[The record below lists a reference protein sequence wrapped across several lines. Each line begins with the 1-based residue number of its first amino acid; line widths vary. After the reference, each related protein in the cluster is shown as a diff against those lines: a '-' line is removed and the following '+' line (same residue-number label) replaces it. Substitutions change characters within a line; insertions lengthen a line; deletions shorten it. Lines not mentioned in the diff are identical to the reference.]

1 MQLPN
6 ELITEF
12 VKATKDET
20 KPSDDSVLYGTA
32 KVEAGGLVY
41 VTIDGSTELTP
52 VTKAATVNDGE
63 RVMVT
68 IKDHTATVVGNLS
81 SPAARSGD
89 VEDLG
94 AQIGEFNLVIADKVS
109 TSQLNAQVARIN
121 ELVADNV
128 TIKERLVAND
138 ASIENLEANKIDAE
152 TVKATYATIE
162 NLNATNASI
171 EALDVKKIDA
181 ETVVSTYATVEN
193 LNATNASIN
202 ELEAKKIDAS
212 EVSAI
217 YATIENLNATNAS
230 IDELEANKID
240 ANTVK
245 ATYATIANLNA
256 TNANV
261 NNLTADV
268 ADIDTLIFGSASG
281 TTIQTSFANAVIAQ
295 LGNAQIKSAMIDSI
309 SAGKITAGDIN
320 TNNVRVLSED
330 GRLVISDE
338 TIQISDSNRVR
349 VQIGKDASNDYS
361 INVWDASGNLMFSK
375 GGITDSAIKEAIIR
389 NDMVSETANIS
400 ASKLDID
407 SLFEEINGSEKTIKS
422 TKIYLDDKKQTL
434 DVAFTSVTS
443 DVSDTKNLVSSQGT
457 AISTIQGQISSKIW
471 EQDIKN
477 ATDELGN
484 EVDTLNTKYSTME
497 QTVGGMSTT
506 IAEHTTAISNKADAS
521 TVTAVSDRV
530 TSLSTDIGGFKTSVS
545 STYATKNE
553 LSTTDAKANA
563 AKTFT
568 DNASNNFG
576 YQYKYTIT
584 LNGDASLYY
593 PVILRGG
600 NQDVMREI
608 MVKRSYS
615 DLAPA
620 EWGGHPTV
628 YGIGLTLKIKCNFGG
643 WGGANYSWQII
654 DLEEMY
660 GNVFA
665 SANNVFSNMGFAIF
679 LRGGGTTGAS
689 YTLYSDQPLEVDHPT
704 GKSPQVCYNNDSFN
718 YNGDSTYTWTAGS
731 PRTLTDSIKAEIAG
745 KKFTYAANIT
755 ALETRIDQTDES
767 IALQASSISELG
779 GRVSTLELTANGLTI
794 SLQTTDSKA
803 ESAQTTAD
811 TAIINASA
819 AQSTATNAQSAAS
832 TAQSTATNAQ
842 STATNAQSTATN
854 AQTAASTAQ
863 STANTANTAAA
874 NAQSAADIADGK
886 AVNAQT
892 TANTART
899 EAANAAKTATNF
911 LEFTANDG
919 LVVGNKTGGAW
930 SGYRAQVLSSSFN
943 ILDEKKLPVAQYGA
957 DEILLGRTDEF
968 KTQITNDSINI
979 LDTSNNSVAHYGAG
993 EILLGKEG
1001 GFRTQVV
1008 PQAFNVLDSSGDTAL
1023 SISYTNIGNESYST
1037 IKGLRTQ
1044 LIGDRYAKLGSFL
1057 VEAKSGTHYT
1067 NDASIY
1073 TSAFG
1078 NPEIDLRVSRYLS
1091 DSEGNSEGSDVD
1103 ASTMGVS
1110 PDQITLLN
1118 NTRILLEAPFVDIE
1132 GNGNVTGEL
1141 SAGSVDVSGD
1151 VTIDGLYYDNLGQPI
1166 RNGLVAYSSSGIDSN
1181 TTLEHLIL
1189 TSTNTPTSA
1198 FYYVW
1203 TLFYSTKSTSA
1214 NRAQVAVPYN
1224 SSSTGAIYFR
1234 YYYSGSWSTW
1244 AKPIYS
1250 GENFGAISGSSASIS
1265 GNLTVNGTSTLSAIE
1280 LYRAAP
1286 YIDFHYNSSSEDYTQ
1301 RIEGASNG
1309 LRLHGGYDADNNK
1322 AVPYVTVT
1330 YTKNA
1335 TTGATEHMFRSSV
1348 SDTHYLGGASYK
1360 WKDVYSMKSS
1370 INTSDRNQKKNIE
1383 PINDKYVELFDKLQP
1398 VSYEFNSPTS
1408 DRTHLGFIS
1417 QDVKESMDE
1426 VGLTDLDF
1434 AAYCRDV
1441 KMETVNETD
1450 PETGETKEVEKEVL
1464 DENGDPVYLYSLR
1477 YSEFIA
1483 LNTKMIQ
1490 LNRQKIAEQEREIQ
1504 SLHGEI
1510 SALREMV
1517 EKLTTQY

>member
-1 MQLPN
+1 MKLPN
-6 ELITEF
+6 ELISEF

-20 KPSDDSVLYGTA
+20 TVNNDSVLYGTA
-32 KVEAGGLVY
+32 TVEAGGNVY

-68 IKDHTATVVGNLS
+68 IKDHTATIVGNMS

-94 AQIGEFNLVIADKVS
+94 AKVGEFNLVIADKVS
-109 TSQLNAQVARIN
+109 TSELAAQVGRIDD
-121 ELVADNV
+121 LVADNV
-128 TIKERLVAND
+128 TIKDKLVTND

-162 NLNATNASI
+162 NLNATNASV
-171 EALDVKKIDA
+171 EALDAKKIDA
-181 ETVVSTYATVEN
+181 ETVVST
-193 LNATNASIN
+193 
-202 ELEAKKIDAS
+202 
-212 EVSAI
+212 

-230 IDELEANKID
+230 IDELEAKKIDASEVSATYATIENLNAANASIDELESNKID
-240 ANTVK
+240 ANTVKATYATIANLNAINASIEQLDADKIDADEVSAKYATIESLNAANANIDELEANKIDADTVK

-281 TTIQTSFANAVIAQ
+281 DTIQTSFANAVIAQ

-443 DVSDTKNLVSSQGT
+443 DVSNTKNLVSSQGT

-484 EVDTLNTKYSTME
+484 EVDTLSTKYSTME

-530 TSLSTDIGGFKTSVS
+530 TSLSTDLGGFKTSVS

-576 YQYKYTIT
+576 YQYKYAIT

-620 EWGGHPTV
+620 EWAGHPTV

-665 SANNVFSNMGFAIF
+665 SANHVLSNMGFAIF
-679 LRGGGTTGAS
+679 LRGGGSKGAA
-689 YTLYSDQPLEVDHPT
+689 YVIYSDQPLEVDHPT
-704 GKSPQVCYNNDSFN
+704 GSSPQVYYNNDKFT

-745 KKFTYAANIT
+745 KKFTYAANVT
-755 ALETRIDQTDES
+755 AVETRIEQTDKN

-779 GRVSTLELTANGLTI
+779 GRVSTLEVTANGLTV

-803 ESAQTTAD
+803 ESAQATAD
-811 TAIINASA
+811 TAIVNAS
-819 AQSTATNAQSAAS
+819 T
-832 TAQSTATNAQ
+832 
-842 STATNAQSTATN
+842 AQSTATN

-863 STANTANTAAA
+863 STADTAKTNAA

-911 LEFTANDG
+911 LEFTASDG

-930 SGYRAQVLSSSFN
+930 SGYRAQVLSNSFN
-943 ILDEKKLPVAQYGA
+943 ILDEKKLPVARYGA

-979 LDTSNNSVAHYGAG
+979 LDTNNNSVAHYGAG

-1078 NPEIDLRVSRYLS
+1078 NPEIDLRVSRYES
-1091 DSEGNSEGSDVD
+1091 DSEGNSVGSDSD
-1103 ASTMGVS
+1103 DSFMGVS

-1118 NTRILLEAPFVDIE
+1118 NTLILLEAPSVRIE
-1132 GNGNVTGEL
+1132 GNGNVTGKL
-1141 SAGSVDVSGD
+1141 SAGSAGVTGALTAGSATVSGA
-1151 VTIDGLYYDNLGQPI
+1151 L
-1166 RNGLVAYSSSGIDSN
+1166 
-1181 TTLEHLIL
+1181 
-1189 TSTNTPTSA
+1189 
-1198 FYYVW
+1198 
-1203 TLFYSTKSTSA
+1203 SA
-1214 NRAQVAVPYN
+1214 NSATVTNKITAGSAGV
-1224 SSSTGAIYFR
+1224 TGALTAGSATV
-1234 YYYSGSWSTW
+1234 SGALS
-1244 AKPIYS
+1244 A
-1250 GENFGAISGSSASIS
+1250 ASASIS

-1280 LYRAAP
+1280 LYRSSP
-1286 YIDFHYNSSSEDYTQ
+1286 YIDFHHGSSTADYTQ
-1301 RIEGASNG
+1301 RIITSGSGLNIYGTTNTYVAVMSDRFRSNG
-1309 LRLHGGYDADNNK
+1309 ND
-1322 AVPYVTVT
+1322 V
-1330 YTKNA
+1330 
-1335 TTGATEHMFRSSV
+1335 
-1348 SDTHYLGGASYK
+1348 HYLGDASNK
-1360 WKDVYSMKSS
+1360 WKAVYAVSGS
-1370 INTSDRNQKKNIE
+1370 IQTSDRTQKKNIE
-1383 PINDKYVELFDKLQP
+1383 TIDDRYVELFDKLQP
-1398 VSYEFNSPTS
+1398 VTFEFNDAES
-1408 DRTHLGFIS
+1408 DRVHIGFIS
-1417 QDVKESMDE
+1417 QDVKASMDE

-1441 KMETVNETD
+1441 KMETVKVED
-1450 PETGETKEVEKEVL
+1450 PETGETTEVEREVL
-1464 DENGDPVYLYSLR
+1464 DENGDPVYSYSLR

-1504 SLHGEI
+1504 SLRGEI
-1510 SALREMV
+1510 SDLKAMV
-1517 EKLTTQY
+1517 EKLLANQ